1 MNPEYTTGEAEAW
14 REGWRAAGQKFAKA
28 LLAQAEHWAE
38 KGFSA
43 DADMLNRAAHT
54 VLTMQPPTPWATFWL
69 GADGDAEENRA
80 AVVAG
85 R

>member
-28 LLAQAEHWAE
+28 LFAEGEYWEE
-38 KGFSA
+38 KGFWA
-43 DADMLNRAAHT
+43 DANTMYRAVQT
-54 VLTMQPPTPWATFWL
+54 VLTMQPPTPRATFWL
-69 GADGDAEENRA
+69 GADGDTEESRVALVA
-80 AVVAG
+80 A